1 MDKSYLSL
9 GSNRGDREANLEKAI
24 KMLSDWAGNVIAES
38 SLFETPPWKMADSTD
53 FLNQVILL
61 ETDLTQGKLM
71 ETIFQIETIL
81 GRIRIQKKYEPRTI
95 DIDILFFNDF
105 IVNKDGLIIPHPLL
119 QERRFVL
126 EPMAEIAPE
135 FIHPV
140 FQKSVSKLLAE
151 CVDKSVVR
159 KLVSK

>member
-1 MDKSYLSL
+1 MNNVYLSL
-9 GSNRGDREANLEKAI
+9 GSNRGSREANLEKA
-24 KMLSDWAGNVIAES
+24 KNMLSDWAGNIITES
-38 SLFETPPWKMADSTD
+38 SIYETPPWKMADSID

-61 ETDLTQGKLM
+61 ETKLSERELM
-71 ETIFQIETIL
+71 EIIYQIETLL
-81 GRIRIQKKYEPRTI
+81 GRVRIQKKYEPRTI
-95 DIDILFFNDF
+95 DVDILFFNDL

-126 EPMAEIAPE
+126 DPLAEIAPK

-140 FQKSVSKLLAE
+140 FQKKVLKLLDE
-151 CVDKSVVR
+151 CIDKSRIR